1 MPSLNRWFQSGK
13 HPARHARPK
22 GAKCWRRRPQVERL
36 EDRVTPSVSLV
47 KDINPLPGGDPANLT
62 VVGNTLF
69 FTAADELHGRELW
82 KSDGTAGGTV
92 LVKDIYPGRYSSQA
106 SNLTNV
112 NGTLFFQAFDGVH
125 GFELW
130 KSDGTANG
138 TSMVKDILP
147 GFYSSNP
154 RYLTN
159 VNGTL

>member
-1 MPSLNRWFQSGK
+1 QSGK

-82 KSDGTAGGTV
+82 KSDGTTAGTV
-92 LVKDIYPGRYSSQA
+92 LVKDINPGPQDTQFRELA
-106 SNLTNV
+106 NV
-112 NGTLFFQAFDGVH
+112 NGKLFFSASDSAH
-125 GFELW
+125 GQELW
-130 KSDGTANG
+130 MSDGTDTG
-138 TSMVKDILP
+138 TVLVKDIA
-147 GFYSSNP
+147 
-154 RYLTN
+154 
-159 VNGTL
+159 